1 MVAADGLAVLPGDTT
16 LNAGDEVEVILIR
29 ELSR

>member
-16 LNAGDEVEVILIR
+16 VAAGASVPVILLR
-29 ELSR
+29 DVR

>member
-16 LNAGDEVEVILIR
+16 VEAGSMVPVILLR
-29 ELSR
+29 DVR